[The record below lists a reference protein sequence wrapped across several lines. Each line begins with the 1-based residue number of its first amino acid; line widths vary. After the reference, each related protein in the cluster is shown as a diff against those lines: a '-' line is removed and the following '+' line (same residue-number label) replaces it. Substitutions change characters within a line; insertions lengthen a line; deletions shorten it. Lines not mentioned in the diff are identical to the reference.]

1 MKSLFKKYLVISA
14 ACSLPFFCGAPTAMA
29 QENNALE
36 AVSTLTVRQTDSVSG
51 YDRDL
56 FQWNKFDED
65 GDGCDTR
72 NDILARDLDNISKQD
87 KCVVLSGILDDP
99 YTGDRIDFQRGQS
112 TSSKVQ
118 IDHIV
123 ALSDAWNSGASHWN
137 ESKLRAFGNDPYNLA
152 AVDGTAN
159 TQKSNSSADEWL
171 PANAAARC
179 LYVATQVGVKEHY
192 ALTVTQTEAQEDEGS
207 TWLMPHAKYSSI
219 QRVWAGQAGGTKWKN

>member
-1 MKSLFKKYLVISA
+1 MKRLFKKYLIISV
-14 ACSLPFFCGAPTAMA
+14 ACSLPFFCGEPTAMA

-171 PANAAARC
+171 PANAAHDAC
-179 LYVATQVGVKEHY
+179 M
-192 ALTVTQTEAQEDEGS
+192 
-207 TWLMPHAKYSSI
+207 WLRKLE
-219 QRVWAGQAGGTKWKN
+219 